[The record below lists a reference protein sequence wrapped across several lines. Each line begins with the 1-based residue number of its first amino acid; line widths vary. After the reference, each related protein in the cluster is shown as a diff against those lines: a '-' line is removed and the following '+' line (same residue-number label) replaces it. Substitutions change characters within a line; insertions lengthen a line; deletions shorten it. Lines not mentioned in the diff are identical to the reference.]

1 MPAKNSKLYV
11 IGVDSA
17 PLWIVKGFAKRYHL
31 KGFETLLKEGN
42 LLDMQSTL
50 PPLTP
55 VAWPTIYTGLEP
67 REHGMM
73 DFFAIDKEY
82 TKQLLYFDSD
92 KHTPFWDALAAKGK
106 KCLVITPAES
116 LKLSKSKNVDLITGW
131 PLAPRFSSKQID
143 SAAKKFGFNGEPDIE
158 KGLREG
164 TITVSEASKRYV
176 KSMQSRAELSKHLI
190 TKNKYDMAFV
200 CFTETDRI
208 QHFSLNNKNWE
219 EYVMPLYKSVSD
231 FIEWVILRAKKEG
244 AAVIVVSD
252 HGAQPIK
259 KKFLLNAWLVNS
271 GYAELKP
278 AIIKSIQDS
287 YNKSGESEAQ
297 ANLKYSLREKLIKSK
312 ARGMLYDKLPASAKR
327 LVGKAIGTAL
337 SSGSGATYTHI
348 HDFDFEMKGTVA
360 FTSVSNDPVGMIW
373 INDRRFSK
381 PNVKDSEKRKI
392 KAEIAG
398 RLREIKTE
406 DGKPLVTK
414 IYDGDEY
421 YKNTKLFI
429 APDLLV
435 ALREGYVAD
444 VKNYSLNTLFME
456 PELAKSGDHMMN
468 GIFGSIGQFD
478 SKKIKRGVSVLNVEP
493 TILKYFGIKCEHS
506 DRSLIK

>member
-1 MPAKNSKLYV
+1 MPAKKSKLYV

-31 KGFETLLKEGN
+31 KGFESLMKDGT

-73 DFFAIDKEY
+73 DFFRIDREY
-82 TKQLLYFDSD
+82 TKQLLYYDSD
-92 KHTPFWDALAAKGK
+92 KHKPFWDALAKKGK
-106 KCLVITPAES
+106 KCLVITPAEA
-116 LKLSKSKNVDLITGW
+116 LKLSKHKNVDLITGW
-131 PLAPRFSSKQID
+131 PLPPRFSSKQIEA
-143 SAAKKFGFNGEPDIE
+143 AAKRFGFDGEPGIE
-158 KGLREG
+158 KDLQDGK
-164 TITVSEASKRYV
+164 ITVSEASKRYV
-176 KSMQSRAELSKHLI
+176 KSIENRAELSKHLI

-208 QHFSLNNKNWE
+208 QHYTLNNRNWE

-231 FIEWVILRAKKEG
+231 FIEWTVLRAKKEG

-252 HGAQPIK
+252 HGAQPIR
-259 KKFLLNAWLVNS
+259 KKFLLNGWLVNS

-278 AIIKSIQDS
+278 SIIKSIQEN
-287 YNKSGESEAQ
+287 YNGSGQAEEQ

-327 LVGKAIGTAL
+327 IVGKAIGTAL
-337 SSGSGATYTHI
+337 SSASGATYTRI
-348 HDFDFEMKGTVA
+348 HDFDFDMKSTVA

-373 INDRRFSK
+373 INDKRFSK
-381 PNVKDSEKRKI
+381 PSVTDSEKKRV

-398 RLREIKTE
+398 KLKEIKTE

-414 IYDGDEY
+414 VYDGDIY

-444 VKNYSLNTLFME
+444 VKNYSLNSLYME
-456 PELAKSGDHMMN
+456 PELAKSGDHTMN
-468 GIFGSIGQFD
+468 GIFGSIGPFD
-478 SKKIKRGVSVLNVEP
+478 GKKIKKGVNVLNVEP
-493 TILKYFGIKCEHS
+493 TILTYFGIKCEHS
-506 DRSLIK
+506 SRSLIR